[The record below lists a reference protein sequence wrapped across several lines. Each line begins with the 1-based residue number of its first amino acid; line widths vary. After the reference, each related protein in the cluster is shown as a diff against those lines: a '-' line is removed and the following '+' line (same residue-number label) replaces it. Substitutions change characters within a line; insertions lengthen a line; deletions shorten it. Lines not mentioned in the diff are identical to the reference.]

1 MTDEHDAAYD
11 ELQADDSHEVQD
23 EVPTGPLP
31 VRENCTMVGRRNP
44 NSLLQCNTYI
54 RTFDRGSSPIH
65 VCVDPGSMYDYP
77 DVEANIKSL
86 IGDVGELSSFS
97 LNHQDPDVIGNA
109 EYLIEANPNIS
120 VMVTEDVWRLAQ
132 HMLFEPNRVHFAN
145 AARSQMTI
153 IGDQH
158 RWQLVPTPF
167 CHFRG
172 AMAFYDVELRTL
184 FSGDLFGGLNELG
197 RVHLWAEEEDWA
209 GIAQF
214 HQIYMPMREVLRYA
228 VRQIEALD
236 PPVEIIAPQHGH
248 IIAGD
253 LVPLFLGHMHELLV
267 GYDLLATELDGTY
280 LPGYREVLAQMID
293 RAAETMGRDE
303 VTTRLKDDRV
313 VDGLERLVT
322 IKNGDVQLERE
333 GYSAM
338 VKVLSRLTQRESGTF
353 ANELRTTVL
362 AGCSQ
367 RGLPIPPIGAGVEQG
382 ASYDSVG
389 PDGIRT
395 DAWWL

>member
-1 MTDEHDAAYD
+1 
-11 ELQADDSHEVQD
+11 
-23 EVPTGPLP
+23 
-31 VRENCTMVGRRNP
+31 
-44 NSLLQCNTYI
+44 
-54 RTFDRGSSPIH
+54 
-65 VCVDPGSMYDYP
+65 
-77 DVEANIKSL
+77 
-86 IGDVGELSSFS
+86 

-109 EYLIEANPNIS
+109 EYLIDANPNIS

-132 HMLFEPNRVHFAN
+132 HMLFEPSRVHFAN

-184 FSGDLFGGLNELG
+184 FTGDLFGGLNELG
-197 RVHLWAEEEDWA
+197 RVHLWAQEEDWT

-236 PPVEIIAPQHGH
+236 PAVEVIAPQHGH

-280 LPGYREVLAQMID
+280 LPGYREVLAQLIS
-293 RAAETMGRDE
+293 RAAETMGMGE
-303 VTTRLKDDRV
+303 ITSRLKDDRV
-313 VDGLERLVT
+313 VDGLERLMK
-322 IKNGDVQLERE
+322 IAPGDIRLEKE

-338 VKVLSRLTQRESGTF
+338 VKVLSRLTQGESAKF

-362 AGCSQ
+362 AGCSE
-367 RGLPIPPIGAGVEQG
+367 RGLPIPPIGAGVQEGSHSG
-382 ASYDSVG
+382 AVG

-395 DAWWL
+395 DAWWM